1 MSDKTHVA
9 LDENNQIVL
18 FGTEGACFEVVETHN
33 LELREKWEKG
43 LKDEEDDS
51 EGDWE
56 MFPAA
61 IWVSQVP
68 IGEGEFI
75 GIYRHLQGD
84 YLFGIDCSWLEQE
97 CENGLAFNSIDGDP
111 VFLLDSMDPDPDGT
125 AKTPH

>member
-18 FGTEGACFEVVETHN
+18 FGTEEACFDVVQTHN
-33 LELREKWEKG
+33 LELQEKLEAG
-43 LKDEEDDS
+43 EELDDN
-51 EGDWE
+51 EGDWTLY
-56 MFPAA
+56 PAA

-68 IGEGEFI
+68 VGDGEFV

-84 YLFGIDCSWLEQE
+84 YLFGIDCSFLEQE
-97 CENGLAFNSIDGDP
+97 CEDGLAFNSIDGDQ

-125 AKTPH
+125 MKTPH